1 MDLAEFTGPIEVASL
16 SSRGGGRGIVA
27 KRDIKFG
34 ELLVVS
40 KAFAFCA
47 LDPANP
53 EVYAAINLI
62 TNIVDS
68 GFRAVVAIRV
78 AELIAGNPRA
88 VDAIN
93 QLYAGPANEPPSQ
106 FSTVPSGKQRDQTS
120 NKISSYTATSVIRSQ
135 IKKLEET
142 YEGYADAD
150 RYATYKAYRAL
161 LKLYKTN
168 SDHVNALQVIIKS
181 LKYVGL
187 EVTDTS
193 IRGHLAPSVH
203 SALPIKLLATAG
215 SETGSRLG
223 HTAVD
228 DCIAI
233 HNIFGGEF
241 DDMSRAAKWL
251 KGAVWLHYG
260 GGQDLFWERYP
271 HLSHHRD
278 LL

>member
-1 MDLAEFTGPIEVASL
+1 VASL

-106 FSTVPSGKQRDQTS
+106 FSTVPSGK
-120 NKISSYTATSVIRSQ
+120 